1 MKITV
6 QKTFVMTEELT
17 TEVLSSECF
26 PLSL

>member
-6 QKTFVMTEELT
+6 QQTFVMTEELT
-17 TEVLSSECF
+17 TGLLSSECF